1 MTLSIFRIDLP
12 REQIEV
18 LDEILERA
26 LGLCDDPET
35 HAKYQELAD
44 MIEHQLV
51 VQQELKADN

>member
-12 REQIEV
+12 RDQVEV
-18 LDEILERA
+18 LNEILERA

-35 HAKYQELAD
+35 HAIYQELAD
-44 MIEHQLV
+44 MIDHQLI